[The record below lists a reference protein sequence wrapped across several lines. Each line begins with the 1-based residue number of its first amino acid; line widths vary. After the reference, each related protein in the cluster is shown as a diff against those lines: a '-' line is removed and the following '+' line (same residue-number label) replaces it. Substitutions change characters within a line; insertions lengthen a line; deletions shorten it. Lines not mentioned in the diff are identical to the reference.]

1 MYSIVNIENT
11 IITKLAEI
19 ASLFHLQK
27 YAIMWHDI
35 NVNFWYNGS
44 HITFYL
50 YDTCCTLNY
59 KVLYFKYIVTKRLK
73 KYKKFL

>member
-1 MYSIVNIENT
+1 MYSIVNIENI

-35 NVNFWYNGS
+35 NVNFWYNGN

-50 YDTCCTLNY
+50 YD
-59 KVLYFKYIVTKRLK
+59 KYAAP
-73 KYKKFL
+73 